1 MAKAQEMGIQPTAT
15 DFIATRLCH
24 RSSTK
29 ARQKRPHQQNR
40 ATQLRTTLEE
50 FFAMK
55 VIQINVVGAE
65 SIIACPVFRN
75 AYPHIGNKAN
85 EVVDV

>member
-1 MAKAQEMGIQPTAT
+1 MTEAQEMGIQPTAA
-15 DFIATRLCH
+15 DFIATGLCH
-24 RSSTK
+24 RSSAK
-29 ARQKRPHQQNR
+29 ARQKRAHQQNR
-40 ATQLRTTLEE
+40 SAQLRTTLKE
-50 FFAMK
+50 FFAIK

-65 SIIACPVFRN
+65 SIIARPVFRN